1 MLDSSDGGGMV
12 TIMEG
17 RGYSL
22 TQCEI
27 RDARPDDAE
36 GIVAVLNPIIDAGA
50 YTVLEGPLTADAERE
65 FMRSCPPRGVFL
77 VAIDRADG
85 AVVGFQNT
93 QPLATYTHA
102 FDHVGEIGTYV
113 DLSRRRQGIAKQ
125 LFQATIERALGRGY
139 EKLFAFVRADN
150 PVSLQTYVHFG
161 FEVVGTARRHAK
173 LHGRYV
179 DETIIEK
186 LLS

>member
-1 MLDSSDGGGMV
+1 LV
-12 TIMEG
+12 Q
-17 RGYSL
+17 L
-22 TQCEI
+22 EI
-27 RDARPDDAE
+27 REARPDDAE
-36 GIVAVLNPIIDAGA
+36 GIVAILNPIIETGA
-50 YTVLEGPLTADAERE
+50 YTVLEGPLTADAERA
-65 FMRSCPPRGVFL
+65 FMRSCSPRGVFL

-85 AVVGFQNT
+85 ALVGFQNT
-93 QPLATYTHA
+93 QPFASYTHA

-113 DLSRRRQGIAKQ
+113 DRSRRRQGVAKQ
-125 LFQATIERALGRGY
+125 LFLATFAMALERDY

-150 PVSLQTYVHFG
+150 PVSLQTYVHHG

-173 LHGRYV
+173 VQGRYV

>member
-1 MLDSSDGGGMV
+1 LV
-12 TIMEG
+12 
-17 RGYSL
+17 
-22 TQCEI
+22 QFEI
-27 RDARPDDAE
+27 REARPGDAE
-36 GIVAVLNPIIDAGA
+36 GIVAVLNPIIETGA
-50 YTVLEGPLTADAERE
+50 YTVLEGPLTADAERD
-65 FMRSCPPRGVFL
+65 FMQRCSPRGVFL

-85 AVVGFQNT
+85 AVIGFQNT

-113 DLSRRRQGIAKQ
+113 DLSRRRQGVAKQ
-125 LFQATIERALGRGY
+125 LFLATFEMALERDY

-150 PVSLQTYVHFG
+150 PVSLQTYVHHG

-173 LHGRYV
+173 VQGRYV